1 MELLPEPGQS
11 TFSGAGGGVGSAT
24 VGVGLTSTGLGLGL
38 GLALALVGLRDCDL
52 AAIEPGEAPTL
63 HALTSTSNAARRARP
78 FKLEPA

>member
-24 VGVGLTSTGLGLGL
+24 VGVGLTSTGLGL
-38 GLALALVGLRDCDL
+38 ALALVGLGDCDL
-52 AAIEPGEAPTL
+52 AAIEPGEAPML